1 MTATFIPITMTP
13 QRRRLLGIAA
23 MCIGVF
29 SFTFQDLIIKGIS
42 GAYPVHEI
50 VFVRTFFVLP
60 IILAIAHFE
69 HGLGKLRTSRIGA
82 HLTRS
87 VIMFLAYTAY
97 YLGVAALPLA
107 TAVAISFSA
116 PLFITALAGPLLGEK
131 IGPVRWL
138 AVTAGFAG
146 VVIVMWNKLGAL
158 ELAILLPA
166 VSAVCYALAQI
177 HARHIGSTESGSA
190 LSFYLTIVFFT
201 LSGLAGLITGS
212 GAFEHWAHPSL
223 AFLLRAWSWPTPE
236 DLALMACCGLAAS
249 IGVYGLAQGYRMTEA
264 NEAALF
270 EYTALP
276 WAILWGILFFSEIPG
291 LNTLIG
297 VALVIIAGLSIAW
310 RERKRNLP
318 PALRGNET

>member
-1 MTATFIPITMTP
+1 MTAATVPLALTP
-13 QRRRLLGIAA
+13 QRRRLLGIVA

-29 SFTFQDLIIKGIS
+29 AFTFQDLIIKGIS

-50 VFVRTFFVLP
+50 LFVRTAVVLP

-69 HGLGKLRTSRIGA
+69 HGLGRLRTSRLGA
-82 HLTRS
+82 HVTRS
-87 VIMFLAYTAY
+87 VIMFLAYTTY

-116 PLFITALAGPLLGEK
+116 PLFITALAGPLLGERV
-131 IGPVRWL
+131 GAMRWI
-138 AVTAGFAG
+138 AVIAGFVG
-146 VVIVMWNKLGAL
+146 VLIVMWDKLGAL
-158 ELAILLPA
+158 ELAVLLPA
-166 VSAVCYALAQI
+166 VSAICYALSQL

-201 LSGLAGLITGS
+201 LSGIAGLITGS

-223 AFLLRAWSWPTPE
+223 AFLLRAWSMPTAQ
-236 DLALMACCGLAAS
+236 DFLLIACCGLCAS
-249 IGVYGLAQGYRMTEA
+249 VGVYSLAQGYRMTEA

-276 WAILWGILFFSEIPG
+276 WAILWGALFFSEIPG
-291 LNTLIG
+291 LGTLFG
-297 VALVIIAGLSIAW
+297 VALVIVAGLSIAW
-310 RERKRNLP
+310 RERRRIEP
-318 PALRGNET
+318 PLRGNET